1 MFSDIFTLQH
11 NLPFTSSEREPDYYH
26 QNVSIRYSSQAAEL
40 LTDSRKLGN
49 FKEIP
54 EVLGID
60 GKVLRWSLE
69 KQVFTA
75 VLENCERSAV
85 KHFIEKIIVT

>member
-1 MFSDIFTLQH
+1 MQH
-11 NLPFTSSEREPDYYH
+11 NLPFTSSERELDYYH
-26 QNVSIRYSSQAAEL
+26 QNVNIRYSSQTAEL
-40 LTDSRKLGN
+40 LTDRRKLGN

-54 EVLGID
+54 EALGID
-60 GKVLRWSLE
+60 KKVLRWLLE

-85 KHFIEKIIVT
+85 KHFIEKIIIT